1 MARKVIEK
9 LDCDGCLKKEGREV
23 DAVMK
28 LIIGPDEYHLC
39 ESHGEKFRSL
49 IAEALGNTT
58 DTAQSA

>member
-9 LDCDGCLKKEGREV
+9 LDCDGCLKKEGKEV

-39 ESHGEKFRSL
+39 GPHGEKFRAL
-49 IAEALGNTT
+49 LAEALGTTT
-58 DTAQSA
+58 DTALSA